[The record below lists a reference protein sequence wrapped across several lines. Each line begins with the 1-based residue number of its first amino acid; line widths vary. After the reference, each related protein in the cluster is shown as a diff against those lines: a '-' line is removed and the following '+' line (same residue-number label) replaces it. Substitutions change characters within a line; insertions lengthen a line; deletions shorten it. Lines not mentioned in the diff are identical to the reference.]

1 MSSEIIT
8 RCRVK
13 ISLDDIFEGQVERS
27 RDVLGEC
34 ISCCRAWKDTY
45 NHISAVHNKMS
56 AEEWVLD
63 ESSIFA
69 QV

>member
-34 ISCCRAWKDTY
+34 ISCCRAWKDIY
-45 NHISAVHNKMS
+45 NHISAVHSKMS
-56 AEEWVLD
+56 SEEWVLD
-63 ESSIFA
+63 ESTIFA